1 MFHFPLEVREEGVMQ
16 KILTK
21 LSWEKGKDLCYRG
34 VGSRS
39 TVWLAEMKM
48 AEQQVSSQL
57 L

>member
-1 MFHFPLEVREEGVMQ
+1 MQ

-39 TVWLAEMKM
+39 IVWLAEMKM